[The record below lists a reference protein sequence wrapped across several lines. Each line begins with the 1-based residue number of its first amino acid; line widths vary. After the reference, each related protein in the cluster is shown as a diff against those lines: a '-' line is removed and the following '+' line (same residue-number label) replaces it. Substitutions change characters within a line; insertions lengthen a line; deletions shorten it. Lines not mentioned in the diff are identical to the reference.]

1 MIYDKET
8 KVFVL
13 FAFRYATGRVTGV
26 VLDSG
31 DGVTHAVPIYEGFAM
46 PHSIMRVDIA
56 GRDVTR
62 YLKTLIRKEGYNFR
76 TTAEFEIV
84 RSIKEKVCYLSSF
97 PQKEEATI
105 EPDKV
110 MLYTLPDGNTF
121 DVSGSA
127 FVRFRSIA
135 NTYNFFSITDRSGS
149 LPSARGTVPARPSR
163 RRMRR
168 HSRSAHLLNTK
179 VRFGLTE
186 NSVSKYCALWRID
199 IV

>member
-1 MIYDKET
+1 M
-8 KVFVL
+8 
-13 FAFRYATGRVTGV
+13 TGV

-84 RSIKEKVCYLSSF
+84 RSIKEKICYLSSF
-97 PQKEEATI
+97 PQKEETAI

-121 DVSGSA
+121 DVCYFHFFCQFFKFLILFYDFFKFRLVQHV
-127 FVRFRSIA
+127 FVRPKFYFDLIYLVKNVKA
-135 NTYNFFSITDRSGS
+135 F
-149 LPSARGTVPARPSR
+149 
-163 RRMRR
+163 
-168 HSRSAHLLNTK
+168 TK
-179 VRFGLTE
+179 CSFTQYKNLI
-186 NSVSKYCALWRID
+186 WI
-199 IV
+199 